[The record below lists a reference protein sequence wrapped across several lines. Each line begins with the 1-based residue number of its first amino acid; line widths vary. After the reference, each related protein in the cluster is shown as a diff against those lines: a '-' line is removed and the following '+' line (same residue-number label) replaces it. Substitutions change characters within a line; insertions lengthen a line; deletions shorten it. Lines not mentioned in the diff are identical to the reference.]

1 MTSSNRKTTSRSRFQ
16 GTGAER
22 RRAADRPY
30 DFLRQVIPIASH
42 QQPVAE
48 GERDHRGILA
58 GVTLIVLHL
67 ASAALA
73 LACF

>member
-1 MTSSNRKTTSRSRFQ
+1 MTNGARKTTSRSRLQ
-16 GTGAER
+16 GTGDER
-22 RRAADRPY
+22 RHGGDRPY

-48 GERDHRGILA
+48 GERDHRGVLA
-58 GVTLIVLHL
+58 GITLIVLHL

>member
-1 MTSSNRKTTSRSRFQ
+1 MASSNRKTAFRSRLQ
-16 GTGAER
+16 EVGAER
-22 RRAADRPY
+22 RRAGDRPY

-42 QQPVAE
+42 QQPAAE
-48 GERDHRGILA
+48 SDRGHRGILA
-58 GVTLIVLHL
+58 GITLIVLHL